1 MLLQINRPGRLG
13 TRGSPPPLP
22 AAILRGLL
30 LAVLISGVA
39 ACTDGLSRV
48 ASQGESCVR
57 KRLAAAVI
65 SYEDAKSQ
73 FAEHFKLRTDTSLRF
88 AYQASVDSTRLALS
102 IRSCFDFDR
111 SFIPEAR
118 DVLRSN
124 RIFRRLVR
132 SNLRDPDPQQ
142 AIGVFGD
149 QYREIF
155 KNDIN

>member
-1 MLLQINRPGRLG
+1 MLLQIDRSGR
-13 TRGSPPPLP
+13 RGIRGFPPPSP
-22 AAILRGLL
+22 AATLRGLL
-30 LAVLISGVA
+30 LAGLIAGVA
-39 ACTDGLSRV
+39 ACTNGLPR
-48 ASQGESCVR
+48 AALQDESCVQR
-57 KRLAAAVI
+57 RLDAAVI

-88 AYQASVDSTRLALS
+88 AYQASVDSTRLARS
-102 IRSCFDFDR
+102 IKSCFDFDR

-118 DVLRSN
+118 NLIRSN
-124 RIFRRLVR
+124 RILRRLVR

-149 QYREIF
+149 QYREVF